1 MAMVFGRRVDRQFL
15 SSALGDMSQIC
26 GIRSFCFDDGPA
38 RGVRA
43 LEFYNGGG
51 LRFLVLPDR
60 GMDLF
65 CAEYKGVPL
74 NWLTGT
80 GAVAPSYY
88 SPQDWDWL
96 RSFYGG
102 LLMTCGL
109 ANVGEACRDRGAYL
123 PEENF
128 GAHGRIAST
137 PASAVFYRGAWEG
150 ERYWLEAGG
159 QMLEAA
165 GQGEKL
171 RLTRVVRTELG
182 ASSLQIEDSV
192 QNESYYTLPHMFL
205 YHINLGYPLLDQSS
219 RLYARLRGVRG
230 LDESSAANLAT
241 VGRMGPPDP
250 SYGEFVFLLDQEEDG
265 EGFCQVAFSNPALL
279 GGAGL
284 GLYLRY
290 RKEQFPYLNLWKR
303 LNCREYV
310 VGFEPGNCAPQGRLR
325 QRAQGD
331 LRSLR
336 PQDKADYRMEI
347 GVLASNEEIRRFAQA
362 HRLAAL

>member
-1 MAMVFGRRVDRQFL
+1 MATVFGRQVDRQFL

-38 RGVRA
+38 KGVRG
-43 LEFYNGGG
+43 LEFHNGGG
-51 LRFLVLPDR
+51 LTFVVLPDR
-60 GMDLF
+60 CMDLF
-65 CAEYKGVPL
+65 CAEYKGIPL

-88 SPQDWDWL
+88 SPHDWDWL

-123 PEENF
+123 PEESF

-137 PASAVFYRGAWEG
+137 PASAVFYRALWEG
-150 ERYWLEAGG
+150 ERYTLEAGG

-171 RLTRVVRTELG
+171 RLTRVIRTELG
-182 ASSLQIEDSV
+182 ASSLHIEDSV
-192 QNESYYTLPHMFL
+192 QNESFYTLPHMFL
-205 YHINLGYPLLDQSS
+205 YHINLGYPLLDAEA
-219 RLYARLRGVRG
+219 RLYARVRGVRG
-230 LDESSAANLAT
+230 LDEGSTQHLAT
-241 VGRMGPPDP
+241 VGEMTPPNP
-250 SYGEFVFLLDQEEDG
+250 GYPEFVFLLDQEEDR
-265 EGFCQVAFSNPALL
+265 EGFCHVAFCNPAL
-279 GGAGL
+279 GQGL

-290 RKEQFPYLNLWKR
+290 RREQFPYFNLWKR
-303 LNCREYV
+303 LACREYV

-331 LRSLR
+331 LRSLE
-336 PQDKADYRMEI
+336 PQQKADYRMEI
-347 GVLASNEEIRRFAQA
+347 GVLASNGEVRRFVEA
-362 HRLAAL
+362 HGLRAL